1 MKKNITIN
9 LCGRL
14 FQIDED
20 AYELLRQYIESLHSS
35 FGKEEGGNEIVD
47 DIEARI
53 AELFDE
59 LHQQKIEAITIEHV
73 KDIITR
79 IGEPEQ
85 LTDSDEKNSGGDEG
99 HKYDS
104 FQSAAQGIFDNIRTR
119 TAGKRLYRNP
129 NDKMVAGVLSGLA
142 TYTGTDPVIWRLLA
156 VIFTFFYGIGLIL
169 YIALAIILPEAKAPE
184 QQLQMQGKD
193 ITPQNIAD
201 VVVEDRKEQP
211 NSSSNLLKTLFSILL
226 KITIA
231 FAIGIAIII
240 GIALCFAFIFTI
252 IVLISAL
259 AFPISSELPFS
270 IEYMGLTA
278 LYQER
283 PLVLIA
289 FVIFLFILLLV
300 PIYAIVRMVL
310 SLTGKTKPMGVAQ
323 RIAWTI
329 LWLVALCCIVPC
341 CITMSNYNDLPSSDW
356 PQDESY
362 MTTDS
367 AEEDDFLRQ
376 NGWKLTKHENCDYY
390 SSSGQYYNGNSR
402 KQYLEGYNE
411 YCKAVYQAEREEAV
425 EPGIYRLSCLAR
437 AEGPGPCIYAV
448 GDEKTLKSIPVY
460 GNEGGELVEMIQQKM
475 TDSLDM
481 TRRPDGTAQI
491 RMEILGMKIVID
503 SANKNFISQ
512 NRGLGWS
519 IVNIDNIVVSDGS
532 IAYGIS
538 TDTSFTGKPCQAR
551 WFSATDF
558 VLTRTGDLPK
568 PDKTR
573 Q

>member
-240 GIALCFAFIFTI
+240 GIC
-252 IVLISAL
+252 
-259 AFPISSELPFS
+259 
-270 IEYMGLTA
+270 
-278 LYQER
+278 
-283 PLVLIA
+283 LVLC
-289 FVIFLFILLLV
+289 LY
-300 PIYAIVRMVL
+300 IYDNRADLRLGISHLKRAAI
-310 SLTGKTKPMGVAQ
+310 Q
-323 RIAWTI
+323 HRIHGADGT
-329 LWLVALCCIVPC
+329 
-341 CITMSNYNDLPSSDW
+341 LPRKAIGSDCFCHF
-356 PQDESY
+356 P
-362 MTTDS
+362 
-367 AEEDDFLRQ
+367 
-376 NGWKLTKHENCDYY
+376 
-390 SSSGQYYNGNSR
+390 
-402 KQYLEGYNE
+402 
-411 YCKAVYQAEREEAV
+411 VYPA
-425 EPGIYRLSCLAR
+425 AR
-437 AEGPGPCIYAV
+437 AHI
-448 GDEKTLKSIPVY
+448 
-460 GNEGGELVEMIQQKM
+460 
-475 TDSLDM
+475 
-481 TRRPDGTAQI
+481 RHRPHGTFAH
-491 RMEILGMKIVID
+491 RKD
-503 SANKNFISQ
+503 
-512 NRGLGWS
+512 
-519 IVNIDNIVVSDGS
+519 
-532 IAYGIS
+532 
-538 TDTSFTGKPCQAR
+538 
-551 WFSATDF
+551 
-558 VLTRTGDLPK
+558 
-568 PDKTR
+568 
-573 Q
+573 